1 MDRPLRILIAED
13 DQGDALLIERA
24 LKFSENGASV
34 HFVRDGREAID
45 YLRRRPPFGDQVGIP
60 APTLLLLDLNL
71 PKVSGFDVLRW
82 VRKQPSLRRL
92 NVVVFTSSENP
103 QDQRKALALGADAY
117 VVKPVTIDD
126 FIESVLDMEKYW
138 LRLNATPECEFVH

>member
-34 HFVRDGREAID
+34 TFVRDGREAID
-45 YLRRRPPFGDQVGIP
+45 YLRGRPPFSDQVGIP

-103 QDQRKALALGADAY
+103 QDQQRALALGADAY